1 MKKWILDFCQT
12 IRNEAGRQNELI
24 FISAIVGILL
34 AVAIP
39 TLLRLLELDPADLLP
54 ASVLKWIAAVVQFV
68 PVIAV
73 LGVGTMILTILVEF
87 IGGLGPGD
95 LNASPILADLLA
107 YKIMAVLV
115 VGGALFFWYGWIST
129 GIVLGADGIF
139 CLLRGL
145 YYRRFLKGVRLKA

>member
-1 MKKWILDFCQT
+1 MDFFQP

-24 FISAIVGILL
+24 IILAIVGILL

-39 TLLRLLELDPADLLP
+39 ILLRILDLDPAALLP
-54 ASVLKWIAAVVQFV
+54 ASVLKLITAVDQFV

-73 LGVGTMILTILVEF
+73 LGVGTMILSILVEF

-95 LNASPILADLLA
+95 LNASRLLADLLA

-129 GIVLGADGIF
+129 GIILGADGVF
-139 CLLRGL
+139 CLLSGL
-145 YYRRFLKGVRLKA
+145 YYRRLLKGVRLKA